1 MKTFEEVYAT
11 LPGNGW
17 LSEDEA
23 RLLWLCCQK
32 TDGAILEVG
41 CYQGR
46 STVLLASFGRTVQ
59 CVDPFAGFCT
69 EDLDGDKARAAF
81 LANTRQLSNV
91 FIEVCKV
98 EDWGAFI
105 SPHID
110 LCYLDGDHTY
120 DGTVAQIK
128 KALECKP
135 TVIAVHDV
143 NDTGDGAEVKRA
155 ALSMLGPWNL
165 RVGRLAAW
173 GHVLT
178 NLPNG
183 LKEL

>member
-120 DGTVAQIK
+120 EGVQNDITAIA
-128 KALECKP
+128 ALLCP
-135 TVIAVHDV
+135 GAMIAFHDYFDAR
-143 NDTGDGAEVKRA
+143 NNTGAEGYGVVRAVKNT
-155 ALSMLGPWNL
+155 LSKEF
-165 RVGRLAAW
+165 V
-173 GHVLT
+173 
-178 NLPNG
+178 
-183 LKEL
+183 LKEQCVSMAVFQRQ